1 MSGTASRFGPL
12 LSDNGVTFRLWAPAA
27 RAVNLVLDRKKI
39 AMPKGAL
46 TFAASDSTASSSAFR
61 IAIVTN

>member
-1 MSGTASRFGPL
+1 MSGTATRFGPL

-39 AMPKGAL
+39 AMPKGG
-46 TFAASDSTASSSAFR
+46 ASPTRLSMGAFSR
-61 IAIVTN
+61 